1 MDIEDGRPRQ
11 GEGSERVTPDSD
23 HTEREKSL
31 GFPEND
37 LGIERGSLLEV
48 IHPWVTET
56 MGLKVGTIIPVGY
69 DGKWIRYGGFTWTI
83 EKLVEEFRDEY
94 WRIVDVIDFTIPGVE
109 EKFRK
114 EIELRP

>member
-48 IHPWVTET
+48 IHPWLT
-56 MGLKVGTIIPVGY
+56 
-69 DGKWIRYGGFTWTI
+69 
-83 EKLVEEFRDEY
+83 
-94 WRIVDVIDFTIPGVE
+94 
-109 EKFRK
+109 
-114 EIELRP
+114 